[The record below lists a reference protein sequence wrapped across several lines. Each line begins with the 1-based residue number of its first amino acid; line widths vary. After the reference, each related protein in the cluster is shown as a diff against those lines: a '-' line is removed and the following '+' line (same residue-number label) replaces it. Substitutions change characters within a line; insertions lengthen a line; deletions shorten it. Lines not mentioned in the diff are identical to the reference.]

1 MKKVTEKTSQKS
13 NSLTYHTILLEDI
26 QHNVQLLAEG
36 MMTLNEKIDDT
47 NGSVKE
53 LKEKVT
59 QIDTRL
65 TSVELDMMEVKKDVK
80 DIKGTMVRKADL
92 KDPIKRIEN
101 LERVVLA

>member
-36 MMTLNEKIDDT
+36 MMTLNEKIDTT
-47 NGSVKE
+47 NGTVDRLE
-53 LKEKVT
+53 QKVI